1 MGDMGDIGHL
11 FKEGSIADLDWL
23 DVPEGSYRKE
33 DVLPRQNL
41 DIKPDLEALWARDG
55 SSPVNHLIPNT
66 TNIPGAQSANT
77 MGDLSD
83 VHGPLRSQALEIRKI
98 ARLALMQSSDLGRF
112 KATMTA
118 RFDSDALLANRDV
131 LASVLSERGLL
142 GKLYVAAEDFPGCH
156 NGIKNA
162 TTFVRRFAKE
172 ARFVLAGAKC
182 ADCSHNQ
189 MSPTGGSNCA
199 VFHKQIELE
208 VPYTEQL
215 AQAVE
220 QSQGFEPTASH
231 LVPGP
236 ITKHANGESREVT
249 VVMHPPKERIRLAML
264 NERVVQGGVY
274 QGQGVGKLPR
284 APSISQ
290 RDAAQKL
297 VQAGDLVK
305 SKRASAQSY
314 MEAQPVLSFLRRE
327 MVKGLSEAELK
338 QGLKLSFS
346 RDVLAKT
353 VGQWGKL
360 LKEAGLYGVIY
371 STQGSFDDCR
381 IGADF
386 FAKHNP
392 SVRAIVAGDKCGSCI
407 YSKVST
413 CMMYGKKLVKN
424 ASELYTAGV
433 VEQVLQEHR
442 TAGRLQPWSGRTA
455 GAWGEAP
462 REALQAIHKAT
473 TQRNQAPATASAR
486 LDNMVAYYGGTPDH
500 VSNSQTTR
508 EVVKQASQYMNEGL
522 YGKDLLTVLKGRFE
536 SRDLMAAAKDL
547 KAVLAEQGLQGIYYV
562 DPTAYA
568 DYGKGCNKAASLHRS
583 RNVEFVKQGSKCGS
597 CIHQRKAGFCSKVNK
612 PLVVEPPYTDKRAQQ
627 REILASGNSTDI
639 DLGGL
644 INNGAN
650 MVAEFEMQN
659 RGMTAEVNAPVEQ
672 ISTAVEF
679 HNGKIE
685 L

>member
-23 DVPEGSYRKE
+23 DIEEGSYRKE

-41 DIKPDLEALWARDG
+41 DIMPDLEALWARDG
-55 SSPVNHLIPNT
+55 SSPVNHLVPNK
-66 TNIPGAQSANT
+66 TNIPEAPTPNT

-83 VHGPLRSQALEIRKI
+83 VHGPLRSQALDIRKI

-112 KATMTA
+112 KDTLVR
-118 RFDSDALLANRDV
+118 RFDADALRANRDV
-131 LASVLSERGLL
+131 LASVLNERGLL

-156 NGIKNA
+156 NGAKNA
-162 TTFVRRFAKE
+162 TTFVRRFAKD
-172 ARFVLAGAKC
+172 ARFVLACDKC
-182 ADCSHNQ
+182 ADCSHNK

-199 VFHKQIELE
+199 VFHKQVELE
-208 VPYTEQL
+208 VPYSEQL

-220 QSQGFEPTASH
+220 KSQQSQGYTVTASE
-231 LVPGP
+231 G
-236 ITKHANGESREVT
+236 S
-249 VVMHPPKERIRLAML
+249 PKERIRLAL
-264 NERVVQGGVY
+264 LASESASGSTVY
-274 QGQGVGKLPR
+274 QGQGEGKLPQ

-290 RDAAQKL
+290 REAAQKL
-297 VQAGDLVK
+297 VQANDLVK

-338 QGLKLSFS
+338 RGLKLSFS
-346 RDVLAKT
+346 REVLTKT
-353 VGQWGKL
+353 VSQWGRL
-360 LKEAGLYGVIY
+360 LKEAGLYGVVY

-381 IGADF
+381 VGADF

-392 SVRAIVAGDKCGSCI
+392 SVRAIVAGDKCSGCI

-424 ASELYTAGV
+424 ASELYTAETV
-433 VEQVLQEHR
+433 DQVLQEHR

-455 GAWGEAP
+455 GAWGEEP

-473 TQRNQAPATASAR
+473 TQREQAPATASGR
-486 LDNMVAYYGGTPDH
+486 LDNMVAFYGGTAEH
-500 VSNSQTTR
+500 VGNSQTTR
-508 EVVKQASQYMNEGL
+508 EIIKQAGQFMNEGL
-522 YGKDLLTVLKGRFE
+522 YGRDLLTVLKGRFE
-536 SRDLMAAAKDL
+536 TRDLMAAATDL
-547 KAVLAEQGLQGIYYV
+547 KATLAEQGLQGIYYV

-627 REILASGNSTDI
+627 REVLASGSSTEI

-659 RGMTAEVNAPVEQ
+659 RGLTAEVNAPVEQ
-672 ISTAVEF
+672 VSASVEF